1 MADKVTFSNDK
12 VSDSVYALIEN
23 FRPVKTLGAIRPI
36 DPNDIPA
43 PFSSLLVHH
52 SHMTVAMESFHG
64 HSVSLEIVN
73 ETPDLMNGRTS
84 YTREILLKSPVF
96 NDKAFGVALRHDE
109 NQKSNEN
116 RVVQYGVVRINLD
129 HLPPDVV
136 AHIQNGSTPLGR
148 ILIEADL
155 HREVRCVGVFEVLP
169 GPDFGKLCL
178 DPKKQSLLPRTY
190 GRFATIS
197 VFEQPVIELFE
208 VVVPSVK

>member
-1 MADKVTFSNDK
+1 
-12 VSDSVYALIEN
+12 
-23 FRPVKTLGAIRPI
+23 
-36 DPNDIPA
+36 
-43 PFSSLLVHH
+43 
-52 SHMTVAMESFHG
+52 MTVAMESFHG
-64 HSVSLEIVN
+64 HSVSLEVVN
-73 ETPDLMNGRTS
+73 EVPDLMHGKTS

-96 NDKAFGVALRHDE
+96 NDKAFGVTLRHDE
-109 NQKSNEN
+109 HQKTNEI

-136 AHIQNGSTPLGR
+136 ARIQDGSTPLGR

-169 GPDFGKLCL
+169 GPDFRKLCL
-178 DPKKQSLLPRTY
+178 HPKEQSVPRTY

>member
-1 MADKVTFSNDK
+1 MADESSFTDDK
-12 VSDSVYALIEN
+12 VSNSVYALIEN
-23 FRPVKTLGAIRPI
+23 FRPVKMLGEITPI

-43 PFSSLLVHH
+43 PFSSLLVHD

-64 HSVSLEIVN
+64 HSVSLEVVN
-73 ETPDLMNGRTS
+73 KTLEIMNRDTS
-84 YTREILLKSPVF
+84 YTREILLKSPLF

-109 NQKSNEN
+109 HQKSNEN

-136 AHIQNGSTPLGR
+136 ARIQDGNTPLGR

-178 DPKKQSLLPRTY
+178 DPKKQSVPRTY

-208 VVVPSVK
+208 VVVPSFK

>member
-1 MADKVTFSNDK
+1 MADESTFTNDK
-12 VSDSVYALIEN
+12 VNDSVYALIEN

-36 DPNDIPA
+36 DPKNIPA

-64 HSVSLEIVN
+64 HSVSLEVVN
-73 ETPDLMNGRTS
+73 EGPDLMHGKTS

-96 NDKAFGVALRHDE
+96 NDKAFGVTLRHDE
-109 NQKSNEN
+109 HQKTNEN

-136 AHIQNGSTPLGR
+136 ARIQDGSMPLGR

-178 DPKKQSLLPRTY
+178 HPKEQSVPRTY